1 MRPETPLSINDKK
14 FIVKGVFP
22 KNQGCLSQNIKDVF
36 PKIFL
41 DFLKVCVLECSYSM
55 DTGGEFMDG
64 CDSTGRSMIC
74 GGRIKDRLAQL
85 AMNFR

>member
-1 MRPETPLSINDKK
+1 MRPETPPSIKDKK
-14 FIVKGVFP
+14 FIVKDVFP
-22 KNQGCLSQNIKDVF
+22 KIFTKDVF
-36 PKIFL
+36 AKIFL

-74 GGRIKDRLAQL
+74 GGRIKERLAQL
-85 AMNFR
+85 DMNFT

>member
-1 MRPETPLSINDKK
+1 MEFNSTKSNLPLQSGIYFFNSPKY
-14 FIVKGVFP
+14 VFA
-22 KNQGCLSQNIKDVF
+22 
-36 PKIFL
+36 KIFL
-41 DFLKVCVLECSYSM
+41 DFLKVCVLKCSYSM

-85 AMNFR
+85 AMNFT

>member
-1 MRPETPLSINDKK
+1 MVQTVRPETTPSIKDKK
-14 FIVKGVFP
+14 YIV
-22 KNQGCLSQNIKDVF
+22 KDVF
-36 PKIFL
+36 AKIFL
-41 DFLKVCVLECSYSM
+41 DFLKLCVLECSYSM

-85 AMNFR
+85 AMNFT

>member
-1 MRPETPLSINDKK
+1 MEFNSTKSNLPLQSGIYFFNS
-14 FIVKGVFP
+14 P
-22 KNQGCLSQNIKDVF
+22 KDVF
-36 PKIFL
+36 AKIFL
-41 DFLKVCVLECSYSM
+41 DFLKVCVLKCSYSM

-85 AMNFR
+85 AMNFT

>member
-1 MRPETPLSINDKK
+1 MRPQTPPSIKDKK
-14 FIVKGVFP
+14 YIVKGRLCKDFY
-22 KNQGCLSQNIKDVF
+22 KDVF
-36 PKIFL
+36 AKIFL
-41 DFLKVCVLECSYSM
+41 DFLKLCVLECSYSM

-85 AMNFR
+85 AMIFT